1 MKLVKK
7 YSMDIIFYL
16 GGDVTHLQ
24 LITLKMICY
33 CIENDIKFNEDIS
46 NKNNTRFLKQ
56 YYDLTIVSCWIS
68 FGKQFNYVVS

>member
-33 CIENDIKFNEDIS
+33 CIENDIKFNGDIS
-46 NKNNTRFLKQ
+46 NKNNTCF
-56 YYDLTIVSCWIS
+56 
-68 FGKQFNYVVS
+68 